1 MSQSEYRA
9 VLIGLGFMGAGDQI
23 SGDKLGQQVKRLDGT
38 HLEAL
43 SKHPQVKL
51 VAGNDLQEDRRDRF
65 AERTGASVYADW
77 QEMLEKERPEIVS
90 VATNSPVHAEITIA
104 AAEAG
109 AKAVYCE
116 KPMATRLSDA
126 DRMIAVCNQTGTL
139 LVINHNRRFNP
150 NYRRL
155 RDAVAEGLLG
165 DFTSCNLQ
173 WPTGWL
179 GNVGTHII
187 DAVQM
192 LTNKTVQGV
201 SGTLDLTGRPDC
213 RGPEY
218 RDPGVWGVLRL
229 EGGLMVT
236 VDGSDM
242 ANVPFCLTLNGT
254 RGRAI
259 TGRDGIVI
267 LFQDGSEEQWPST
280 REKATSMDQAMR
292 EIVDTLDEGGE
303 FPYPAEKAIQALE
316 AIVGFHISDDQNAAW
331 VELPLTASN
340 RDREVKIG

>member
-1 MSQSEYRA
+1 MSQTEYRA

-23 SGDKLGQQVKRLDGT
+23 AGDKLGQQVKNLDGT

-43 SKHPQVKL
+43 CKHPQVKL
-51 VAGNDLQEDRRDRF
+51 VAGSDLQEDRRDRF
-65 AERTGASVYADW
+65 AKRTGAAVYPDW
-77 QEMLEKERPEIVS
+77 REMLEKERPEIVS
-90 VATNSPVHAEITIA
+90 VATNSPYHAEITIA

-116 KPMATRLSDA
+116 KPMATRLNDA
-126 DRMIAVCNQTGTL
+126 DRMIAVCKQTGTL

-155 RDAVAEGLLG
+155 RDAIAEGLLG
-165 DFTSCNLQ
+165 DLTSCNLQ
-173 WPTGWL
+173 WATGRL

-192 LTNKTVQGV
+192 LTNKTVQSV

-213 RGPEY
+213 RGSEY

-236 VDGSDM
+236 VDGPDM
-242 ANVPFCLTLNGT
+242 ANLPVCLAINGT
-254 RGRAI
+254 KGRAI
-259 TGRDGIVI
+259 TGGGDVTIR
-267 LFQDGSEEQWPST
+267 LHAGSEDHWPST
-280 REKATSMDQAMR
+280 REKSTSMDNAMR
-292 EIVDTLDEGGE
+292 EIVATLDEGVE
-303 FPYPAEKAIQALE
+303 FPYPPQEAIRALE
-316 AIVGFHISDDQNAAW
+316 AIVGFHMSHDQNAVW
-331 VELPLTASN
+331 VELPLTGSN

>member
-23 SGDKLGQQVKRLDGT
+23 AGDKLGQQVKLLDGT

-51 VAGNDLQEDRRDRF
+51 VAGSDLQDDRRDRF
-65 AERTGASVYADW
+65 AERTGAAIYADW
-77 QEMLEKERPEIVS
+77 REMLETERPEIVS
-90 VATNSPVHAEITIA
+90 VATNTPAHAEITIA
-104 AAEAG
+104 AAKAG

-116 KPMATRLSDA
+116 KPIATRLSDA
-126 DRMIAVCNQTGTL
+126 DRMIAACNQTGTL
-139 LVINHNRRFNP
+139 LVVNHNRRFNP

-165 DFTSCNLQ
+165 DLTSCNLQ
-173 WPTGWL
+173 WATGRL

-192 LTNKTVQGV
+192 LTNKPVQAV

-213 RGPEY
+213 RGSEY

-236 VDGSDM
+236 VDGPDM
-242 ANVPFCLTLNGT
+242 ANVPACLTLNGT
-254 RGRAI
+254 KGRAT
-259 TGRDGIVI
+259 TGRDEVTIR
-267 LFQDGSEEQWPST
+267 FHDGSEEQWPST

-292 EIVDTLDEGGE
+292 EIVATLDEDLE
-303 FPYPAEKAIQALE
+303 FPYPAEKAIRALE
-316 AIVGFHISDDQNAAW
+316 TIVGFHMSHDQNAAW
-331 VELPLTASN
+331 VELPLAGSD